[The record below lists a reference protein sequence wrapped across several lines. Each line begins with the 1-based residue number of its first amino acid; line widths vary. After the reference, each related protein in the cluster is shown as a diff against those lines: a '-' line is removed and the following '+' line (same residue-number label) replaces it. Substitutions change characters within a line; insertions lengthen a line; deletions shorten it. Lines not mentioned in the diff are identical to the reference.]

1 MARLLKRLSDNRK
14 RSVRVMMAQKDA
26 EISKLKERLSELHIE
41 NDELGRENRKLS
53 IRNSELDVAYNSLKQ
68 ILRNRGVC
76 TP

>member
-26 EISKLKERLSELHIE
+26 EISKLKERLSELYIE

-53 IRNSELDVAYNSLKQ
+53 IRN
-68 ILRNRGVC
+68 
-76 TP
+76 

>member
-1 MARLLKRLSDNRK
+1 M
-14 RSVRVMMAQKDA
+14 
-26 EISKLKERLSELHIE
+26 SELYIE

>member
-26 EISKLKERLSELHIE
+26 EISKLKERLSELYIE
-41 NDELGRENRKLS
+41 NDKLGREN
-53 IRNSELDVAYNSLKQ
+53 RNSELDVAYNSLKQ